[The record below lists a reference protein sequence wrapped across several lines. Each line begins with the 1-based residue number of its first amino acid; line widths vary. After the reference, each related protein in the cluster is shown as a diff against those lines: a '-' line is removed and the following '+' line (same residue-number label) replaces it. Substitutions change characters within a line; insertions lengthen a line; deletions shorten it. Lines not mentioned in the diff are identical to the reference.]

1 MKGES
6 SHSRDMREKI
16 AKEAIETGNTR
27 AVADRYKIEPALL
40 YGWVK
45 TFRNKEITAKN
56 KSIRDYEKE
65 LREKDLEIK
74 ILQELLKKTTNVL
87 IKE

>member
-1 MKGES
+1 MKGVS
-6 SHSRDMREKI
+6 NHSKELREKI
-16 AKEAIETGNTR
+16 AREAIETGNFK
-27 AVADRYKIEPALL
+27 AVAERYSVKLSLL
-40 YGWVK
+40 YAWAK
-45 TFRNKEITAKN
+45 SYRNREISAKN

>member
-1 MKGES
+1 MKGIS
-6 SHSRDMREKI
+6 SHSKEMREKI
-16 AKEAIETGNTR
+16 AREAVETGNFK
-27 AVADRYKIEPALL
+27 AVAERYNVKLPLL
-40 YGWVK
+40 YGWAK
-45 TFRNKEITAKN
+45 SYRNRDINAKN
-56 KSIRDYEKE
+56 KSIRDHEKE